1 MSVVTLKKKE
11 VLYLDDKFFMVK
23 SGKVLTK
30 VIFENG
36 AVVTNEIC
44 YKKGDILGNFFLLA
58 EKDRFLPIE
67 LQIEVIALENEVIL
81 EQIDII
87 KEELMSS
94 EESFKIINNLL
105 QRVFIKFFYH
115 LYDAKGY
122 ILSLLK
128 LYQNKSGTIN
138 KNELYYKNFN
148 MSKSQFYL
156 TMNALKKE
164 HYITKVGDIILLNSR
179 KIDAYLTTFFNS

>member
-1 MSVVTLKKKE
+1 MNIVTLKKKE
-11 VLYLDDKFFMVK
+11 VLYLDDRFFIVK

-44 YKKGDILGNFFLLA
+44 YKQDDILGNFFLLV
-58 EKDRFLPIE
+58 EKGRFSPLE
-67 LQIEVIALENEVIL
+67 LQIEAIALENDVIL
-81 EQIDII
+81 EQIDIK
-87 KEELMSS
+87 KEDLVSFDLG
-94 EESFKIINNLL
+94 FKIINNLL

-115 LYDAKGY
+115 LYDTKGY

-138 KNELYYKNFN
+138 KNELNYKNFN

-156 TMNALKKE
+156 TMNNLKSE

-179 KIDAYLTTFFNS
+179 KIDLYLTTFFNS